1 MLKYRLPIVAAFLA
15 LVPVWGGSLA
25 AAAPPGGGTISIEPK
40 TGDGDYDRSMPA
52 FVSAASDA
60 LAAKGFTILEDA
72 GHSAYV
78 GELILSRVAVGTGTA
93 KVPAGRATAG
103 GGGPGPSVGAGVV
116 IPFSTGASAL
126 VPLVRTR
133 LELRIRKRGADG
145 VVWDGAAVTVRAAGT
160 KKGADEPVA
169 VDLSEAL
176 LRGYPTE
183 PEGVIGV
190 P

>member
-1 MLKYRLPIVAAFLA
+1 
-15 LVPVWGGSLA
+15 
-25 AAAPPGGGTISIEPK
+25 
-40 TGDGDYDRSMPA
+40 
-52 FVSAASDA
+52 
-60 LAAKGFTILEDA
+60 
-72 GHSAYV
+72 
-78 GELILSRVAVGTGTA
+78 
-93 KVPAGRATAG
+93 VPAGRATAG